1 MKKLVLWLS
10 IATIILSMVACGGKE
25 KAEVADK
32 NQKVNIDIFQFKVEF
47 KDQFVELAK
56 EYMKEHDDVNINI
69 TTVGGGSDYGA
80 ALKAKFVSGDEPV
93 IFNIGG
99 PQDVKD
105 WESKLENLKGSDIAE
120 LAIPKLLEGVTVG
133 ENIYGVPYNQ
143 EGYGLIYNKEIFKKA
158 GIEASELTTYEK
170 LVEAVKILDSKKKE
184 LGLKAVFA
192 FPAKETWVTG
202 LHLSNIFI
210 APEFN
215 EDIIKTFEAKE
226 LEFKYAQ
233 QYKELVDLQ
242 NNYSVQPTVSL
253 DYSQQVEKLF
263 SLGQVA
269 IIQQGNWA
277 YGSINQIDSK
287 LAEKISMISIPVR
300 GIVEDKLAVGVPM
313 YWAINKAKDVIT
325 KEKAKEFLN
334 WVYSSKVGK
343 DYVINKFKFI
353 PAYKGYED
361 EKIVDP
367 LSQAVYN
374 YSKDGKTINWVFMGY
389 PSSWGMDK
397 LGSSLQK
404 YITNNATFDE
414 VVKEAKEAWAS
425 SRR

>member
-10 IATIILSMVACGGKE
+10 IITMTLTIVACGGKE
-25 KAEVADK
+25 KVETAATTE
-32 NQKVNIDIFQFKVEF
+32 KVNIDIFQFKVEF
-47 KDQFVELAK
+47 KDQFTELAN
-56 EYMKEHDDVNINI
+56 EYMKEHKDVKINI

-80 ALKAKFVSGDEPV
+80 ALKAKFVSGDEPA

-105 WESKLENLKGSDIAE
+105 WESKLENLKGSDIAK
-120 LAIPKLLEGVTVG
+120 LAIPKLLKGVTVG
-133 ENIYGVPYNQ
+133 ENVYGVPYNQ

-170 LVEAVKILDSKKKE
+170 LSEAVKILDSKKEE

-210 APEFN
+210 APEFD
-215 EDIIKTFEAKE
+215 EDIIKTFEAKKID
-226 LEFKYAQ
+226 FKYAD

-269 IIQQGNWA
+269 MIQQGNWA
-277 YGSINQIDSK
+277 YGSISQVDSK
-287 LAEKISMISIPVR
+287 LAENISMIAIPAR
-300 GIVEDKLAVGVPM
+300 GVVEDKLAVGVPM
-313 YWAINKAKDVIT
+313 YWAVNKTKDNAT

-334 WVYSSKVGK
+334 WVYSSKIGR
-343 DYVINKFKFI
+343 DYVVNKFKFI

-361 EKIVDP
+361 EKIVDL

-404 YITNNATFDE
+404 YITDNATFDE
-414 VVKEAKEAWAS
+414 VIKENKEAWAS
-425 SRR
+425 SRK